1 MKVFKVFV
9 KPFEAPQRIVK
20 IKNQVNFFYL
30 PGIGTGRVNFVDTK
44 GKSVSVISLGV
55 LNSGIVANF
64 W

>member
-1 MKVFKVFV
+1 MKVFKVLV

-30 PGIGTGRVNFVDTK
+30 PGIGTGKVTFVDTI
-44 GKSVSVISLGV
+44 GKSVTVISLGV
-55 LNSGIVANF
+55 LNSGIVADF

>member
-30 PGIGTGRVNFVDTK
+30 SGIRTGRVNIVDTK
-44 GKSVSVISLGV
+44 GNSVAVISLGV
-55 LNSGIVANF
+55 LNSGIVADF